1 MVTGTPAKPHS
12 YAVLDVC
19 YIFITTT
26 TSSVGNV
33 VVFAV
38 IKDSPPAL
46 WTIPAWATQP
56 IAIGVA
62 DPRSS
67 GLPRKDP
74 SQNRRSPAACRQRGR
89 HRAAGER
96 SGSCSH
102 RPGIAATGYR
112 PCFAHFPG

>member
-1 MVTGTPAKPHS
+1 MVTGTPAKPPS

-46 WTIPAWATQP
+46 WTIPLGQHNLLQLALLILGQAGCHGKILHKTGVLRLLAGNAGGIVQQVKGQDRVR
-56 IAIGVA
+56 IGQ
-62 DPRSS
+62 
-67 GLPRKDP
+67 GLL
-74 SQNRRSPAACRQRGR
+74 
-89 HRAAGER
+89 
-96 SGSCSH
+96 
-102 RPGIAATGYR
+102 
-112 PCFAHFPG
+112 